1 MVFKNKIN
9 SDLATIKTTEHVQ
22 FSDTMIIMRMI
33 IQIIIMIV
41 NENKIVL
48 HSIVPSAV
56 ASVRH
61 HMSDVSP

>member
-48 HSIVPSAV
+48 HSIVSSAV